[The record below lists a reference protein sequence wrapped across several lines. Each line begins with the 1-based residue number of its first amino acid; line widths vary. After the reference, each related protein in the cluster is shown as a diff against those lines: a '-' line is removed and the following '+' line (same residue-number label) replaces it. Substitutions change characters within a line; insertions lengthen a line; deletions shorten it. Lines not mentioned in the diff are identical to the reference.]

1 LAAVP
6 RTGTRVCE
14 FLKEYRQR
22 IILIAGIALVASLG
36 VYFALVIPRP
46 QTVRLANGTE
56 LSLVAIT
63 RGPTNVCFPGGT
75 WDKLIYRVVPA
86 KGIGVG
92 SSKIVPVTPLV
103 DDEHYVEDGRVA
115 FPNKAVVWI
124 RHRGGTNAPPLPVP
138 EDKTFWDI
146 RATIADETGEE
157 WEMRPTMI
165 PVPSVPNGPLQGISR
180 WKFPAF
186 PRRGRTLRFRMYGRN
201 SADQWDT
208 LAEFKM
214 RNPTP
219 GPYPVWKPM
228 ALPATR
234 TNGDVE
240 VSLVDVTSGTKAI
253 HWMPK
258 DQRPFTMAR
267 FKVKQNGEPTEAWRP
282 DGMEATDATGN
293 EGSFQIINYGA
304 TNGFIYYDAQC
315 SSLSPSEVWRLRMR
329 FIKERELAPDRMWVS
344 PDLPVRNGVLLPA
357 KLTTNL
363 QSCDVTLEC
372 STRNMIR
379 SKLIP
384 KPKDTRLRL
393 VDIVENRG
401 ASLEHLGGSFGDY
414 EFEGQWKIPPG
425 AESIRITIGLVEMRH
440 FEFLAQPVRQ

>member
-1 LAAVP
+1 MAAVP

-56 LSLVAIT
+56 LSLVAMT

-92 SSKIVPVTPLV
+92 SFKIVPVTPLV

-165 PVPSVPNGPLQGISR
+165 PVPSVPNGHLQDISR

-186 PRRGRTLRFRMYGRN
+186 PRRGRTLRFR
-201 SADQWDT
+201 
-208 LAEFKM
+208 
-214 RNPTP
+214 
-219 GPYPVWKPM
+219 
-228 ALPATR
+228 
-234 TNGDVE
+234 
-240 VSLVDVTSGTKAI
+240 
-253 HWMPK
+253 
-258 DQRPFTMAR
+258 
-267 FKVKQNGEPTEAWRP
+267 
-282 DGMEATDATGN
+282 
-293 EGSFQIINYGA
+293 
-304 TNGFIYYDAQC
+304 
-315 SSLSPSEVWRLRMR
+315 SEVWRLRMR